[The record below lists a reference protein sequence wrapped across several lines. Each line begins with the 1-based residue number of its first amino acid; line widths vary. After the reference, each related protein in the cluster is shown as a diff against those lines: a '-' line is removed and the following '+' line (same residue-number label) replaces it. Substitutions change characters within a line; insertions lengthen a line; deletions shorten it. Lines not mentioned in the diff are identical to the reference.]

1 MSKYYQINRDTGEL
15 VEVYDSLD
23 RVKAPAIHC
32 DEIPPTEHPATGKIF
47 TSRAKFDAET
57 IAAGCVP
64 VHGNDKPVKH
74 FETNAQREEREFRQF
89 NDNFERAWY
98 DLEYKRVPQF
108 RMNPEALKLWKAIN
122 GDREA

>member
-1 MSKYYQINRDTGEL
+1 MSKYYQFNRETGDL
-15 VEVYDSLD
+15 VEVYDSLQ
-23 RVKAPAIHC
+23 RAQAPAIHL

-64 VHGNDKPVKH
+64 VHGNDKPVKRW
-74 FETNAQREEREFRQF
+74 ETNAQREEREYRQF
-89 NDNFERAWY
+89 EDNFERAWY

-108 RMNPEALKLWKAIN
+108 RTNPEALKLWKAIH
-122 GDREA
+122 GDGDS